1 MHSYGCADVSN
12 FKYSDA
18 KLFVLKRGSELQSL
32 VKKFQSAMK
41 YTKIQTEFPQSEKFP
56 QSGKPSDG
64 TFFKKLISE
73 GVLFNKELW
82 NSYKTSP
89 FYVNQE
95 DKCILCLTIF

>member
-1 MHSYGCADVSN
+1 MHSYACAYVSN
-12 FKYSDA
+12 FKYSDV
-18 KLFVLKRGSELQSL
+18 KLFVLKRGSELQNL

-73 GVLFNKELW
+73 GVFLTRSCEILIKLAHFTLIK
-82 NSYKTSP
+82 KTSV
-89 FYVNQE
+89 FYA
-95 DKCILCLTIF
+95 